1 MFIFFVHSGGKL
13 AVIKFSA
20 SSGSQKVSAFI
31 NHCDSFVDSSMELML
46 GLRANQMYQ
55 RNYTK
60 PKFISCCL
68 SMNMSADLRPL
79 TRVTSNPCVTSDRS
93 SPAPR
98 PDCTLGPRD
107 QINQITSY
115 LDASNVYGSSD
126 EEMNQL
132 RLFSGGASTLTRC
145 IVLYCIVLYCR

>member
-1 MFIFFVHSGGKL
+1 MPISIPSYDPFYSRFNQSCMEFV
-13 AVIKFSA
+13 
-20 SSGSQKVSAFI
+20 
-31 NHCDSFVDSSMELML
+31 
-46 GLRANQMYQ
+46 
-55 RNYTK
+55 
-60 PKFISCCL
+60 
-68 SMNMSADLRPL
+68 
-79 TRVTSNPCVTSDRS
+79 RS

-132 RLFSGGASTLTRC
+132 RLFSGGEFSWSS
-145 IVLYCIVLYCR
+145 V